1 MVTCPIAILISG
13 VEKNNDD
20 ARRVL
25 RRKSNNWD
33 SPADV
38 LQTETRLW
46 ALQKRERK
54 PRAYTKKN
62 EKYWDSEIKE
72 SRAKRRRISTEMK
85 EN

>member
-1 MVTCPIAILISG
+1 MKRHSNVKQFTGQG

-33 SPADV
+33 SPADIIR
-38 LQTETRLW
+38 TEGRQW
-46 ALQKRERK
+46 ALQKRERL
-54 PRAYTKKN
+54 PRAYNKKY

-72 SRAKRRRISTEMK
+72 SRAKIRRLST
-85 EN
+85 

>member
-1 MVTCPIAILISG
+1 MVNCPIAILISG

-54 PRAYTKKN
+54 PRAYTKK
-62 EKYWDSEIKE
+62 
-72 SRAKRRRISTEMK
+72 MK
-85 EN
+85 NTGILRLKNLVQNAGAFQLK